1 MKRGIIPT
9 REVLEKHAQLVPE
22 INPSEVIAMLRVLDA
37 ASEIQHAIIDILEKE
52 YQLSEGKL
60 CVMILLHQQPDG
72 MIPSQLAEN
81 ACVSRAT
88 ISVMMGRMKRDGL
101 IAFFSDETDGRV
113 KKVRLTEKGQK
124 FMDNIL
130 PEHYLR
136 ITKLM
141 GRLTDAEQ
149 EELIRLLKKVVADK
163 TL

>member
-9 REVLEKHAQLVPE
+9 REVLEKHAQMVPE
-22 INPSEVIAMLRVLDA
+22 INPSEVLAMLRVLDA
-37 ASEIQHAIIDILEKE
+37 ASEIQHAIIDVLEKE

-60 CVMILLHQQPDG
+60 CVMILLHQQTEG
-72 MIPSQLAEN
+72 MTPSQLAES

-101 IAFFSDETDGRV
+101 ISSFSDETDGRG
-113 KKVRLTEKGQK
+113 KKIRLTQKGQE
-124 FMDNIL
+124 FMDHIL

-149 EELIRLLKKVVADK
+149 VELIRLLKKVVAD
-163 TL
+163 